1 MCDAGAAV
9 RENCSTTGG
18 LLRGFKVIR
27 LNVKKQHKKKKKEKI
42 YGITV

>member
-1 MCDAGAAV
+1 MQVPLFAKIVERLVVCFAV
-9 RENCSTTGG
+9 
-18 LLRGFKVIR
+18 FKVRR